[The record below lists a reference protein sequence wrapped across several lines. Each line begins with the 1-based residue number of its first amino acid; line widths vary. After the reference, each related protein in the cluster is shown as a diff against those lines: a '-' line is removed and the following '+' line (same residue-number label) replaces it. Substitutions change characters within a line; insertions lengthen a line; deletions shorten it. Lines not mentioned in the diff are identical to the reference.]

1 MAMTNPPLGLQ
12 NAGATHTAAQLRT
25 YLASLQAGN
34 YSTAT
39 FLRARGGVHPTLG
52 GEFAITQTGSPSM
65 GVLVESGV
73 ASVPGTEGG
82 TQGNYFVC
90 NDAQVTLSVTA
101 AHATLPRIDIVVVN
115 VRDSFYSGASND
127 SQLQVVA
134 GTPASSPVAPTAPFN
149 SITLAQIAVA
159 AAATSITNAN
169 ITDQRFYMAAVGG
182 VMNIRNIGALPP
194 SAQIGEGQLL
204 WTLDTNRLYVWDGAA
219 ASQMFPGDVGV
230 VAWGNR
236 LTSSSTTTGEI
247 GVLRLDNISVL
258 ANRMYRI
265 WTSPLRLLSTAADD
279 TVAARLRIST
289 SGAATT
295 ASTSLAELALGQPP
309 FTSQSVPINAKYI
322 PGSNQTLSVLLTV
335 TLIGGTGT
343 VSMTVSSVN
352 PNIDLIVEDVGPAP
366 SDTGVDI

>member
-169 ITDQRFYMAAVGG
+169 ITDQRFYIPCRRVHEHERSLH
-182 VMNIRNIGALPP
+182 VSEL
-194 SAQIGEGQLL
+194 
-204 WTLDTNRLYVWDGAA
+204 
-219 ASQMFPGDVGV
+219 
-230 VAWGNR
+230 
-236 LTSSSTTTGEI
+236 
-247 GVLRLDNISVL
+247 VLRLDAALIL
-258 ANRMYRI
+258 AAFIAAVGAALDRFQLLLQL
-265 WTSPLRLLSTAADD
+265 PLRNLLHPRAQ
-279 TVAARLRIST
+279 RR
-289 SGAATT
+289 
-295 ASTSLAELALGQPP
+295 
-309 FTSQSVPINAKYI
+309 
-322 PGSNQTLSVLLTV
+322 
-335 TLIGGTGT
+335 
-343 VSMTVSSVN
+343 
-352 PNIDLIVEDVGPAP
+352 
-366 SDTGVDI
+366 VDA